1 MKEIVIISGVRTAQ
15 GKFDGA
21 LKGFSAPQLGGIV
34 VKEAVKRAGIKPTDV
49 NEVIMGNVVSAGLYQ
64 NVARQAAIAAGI
76 PYEAGAF
83 HVDKVCGSS
92 LKAVIL
98 AAQAIKSD
106 DAEIIVAGGMESMTN
121 CPYILDKAR
130 FGYRLFDGKIIDA
143 MVNDGL
149 WDVYNKFHMGMT
161 GEIVAEKYKVTRED
175 CDKFAAWSHEKA
187 AKATDEGKFKD
198 EIVPIEIKQKKG
210 DPIIFD
216 KDEGIRKDST
226 FENLAKL
233 KPVFKEGGVVTA
245 GNASQITDG
254 ASAVVVMSK
263 DKAKKLGIK
272 PLATIKGYNTVGVKP
287 EYVMEAPVPGVN
299 SLLKKMNLTIDDID
313 IVEHNEAFSSASVAL
328 MKEVNIPKEKF
339 NIHGGAVALGHPIGC
354 SGSRILVTLM
364 NVLRQQKKNRGLAT
378 ICLGGGNAVSMI
390 IERE

>member
-1 MKEIVIISGVRTAQ
+1 MKEIVIVSGARTAQ

-21 LKGFSAPQLGGIV
+21 LKSFSAPQLGSIAI
-34 VKEAVKRAGIKPTDV
+34 KEAVKRAGLEPKDID
-49 NEVIMGNVVSAGLYQ
+49 EVIMGNVVSAGLNQ
-64 NVARQAAIAAGI
+64 NVARQSAIAAGI

-98 AAQAIKSD
+98 AAQAIKCG
-106 DAEIIVAGGMESMTN
+106 DAEIVVAGGMESMTN

-130 FGYRLFDGKIIDA
+130 FGYRLFDGKIIDS

-161 GEIVAEKYKVTRED
+161 GEIIAEKYNISRED
-175 CDKFAAWSHEKA
+175 CDRFAAWSHEKA
-187 AKATDEGKFKD
+187 AKATEEGKFKE
-198 EIVPIEIKQKKG
+198 EIVKVEIKQKKG

-216 KDEGIRKDST
+216 KDEGIRKEST
-226 FENLAKL
+226 VENLAKL

-263 DKAKKLGIK
+263 EKAKTLGIN
-272 PLATIKGYNTVGVKP
+272 PLATIKGYNTSGVKP
-287 EYVMEAPVPGVN
+287 EYVMEAPIPGVK
-299 SLLKKMNLTIDDID
+299 SLLNKMNLSIDDID
-313 IVEHNEAFSSASVAL
+313 LVEHNEAFSSASLAL
-328 MKEVNIPKEKF
+328 MKNVGIPKEKF
-339 NIHGGAVALGHPIGC
+339 NVNGGAVALGHPIGS
-354 SGSRILVTLM
+354 SGTRILITLIHAM
-364 NVLRQQKKNRGLAT
+364 KHHKKTRGLAT
-378 ICLGGGNAVSMI
+378 ICLGGGNAVSMV
-390 IERE
+390 IER

>member
-1 MKEIVIISGVRTAQ
+1 MKEIVIVSGVRTAQ

-34 VKEAVKRAGIKPTDV
+34 IKEAVKRAGIKPTDV

-76 PYEAGAF
+76 PYDAGAF

-98 AAQAIKSD
+98 ASQAIRCD
-106 DAEIIVAGGMESMTN
+106 DAEIVVAGGMESMTN

-130 FGYRLFDGKIIDA
+130 FGYRLFDGKIIDT
-143 MVNDGL
+143 MVRDGL

-161 GEIVAEKYKVTRED
+161 GEIVAEKYNVTRED
-175 CDKFAAWSHEKA
+175 IDKFSAESHKKA
-187 AKATDEGKFKD
+187 AKATEEGKFKE

-226 FENLAKL
+226 FENLSKL
-233 KPVFKEGGVVTA
+233 KPVFKEGGIITA
-245 GNASQITDG
+245 GNASQISDG

-287 EYVMEAPVPGVN
+287 EFVMEAPVPGVKA
-299 SLLKKMNLTIDDID
+299 LLKKMNLTIDDID
-313 IVEHNEAFSSASVAL
+313 LVEHNEAFSSASVAL
-328 MKEVNIPKEKF
+328 MKEVGIPKNKF
-339 NIHGGAVALGHPIGC
+339 NIHGGAIALGHPIGS
-354 SGSRILVTLM
+354 SGSRILITLIHEM
-364 NVLRQQKKNRGLAT
+364 KQYKKNRGLAT
-378 ICLGGGNAVSMI
+378 ICLGGGHAVSMI
-390 IERE
+390 IER